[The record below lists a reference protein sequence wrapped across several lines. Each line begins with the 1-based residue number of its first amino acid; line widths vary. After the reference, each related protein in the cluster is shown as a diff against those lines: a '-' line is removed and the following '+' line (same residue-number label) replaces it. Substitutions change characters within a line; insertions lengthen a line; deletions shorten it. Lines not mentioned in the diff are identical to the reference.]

1 MSGPTREQVMAWAR
15 HAGMAGMITD
25 VVTTMGELEC
35 FAALAFAAGQ
45 AFERDSCR
53 SIADDALKGASMSKY
68 ATSAECRAAR
78 HMAKTIGQRISARGQ
93 K

>member
-1 MSGPTREQVMAWAR
+1 MSGPTREQVMEWAR

-25 VVTTMGELEC
+25 VVATIDELER

-45 AFERDSCR
+45 AVERDSCR

-78 HMAKTIGQRISARGQ
+78 DMAKKIEHRIRARGQ